1 MRILAAVLLVSTAFV
16 TPALAVEINA
26 NSRIDAVTVYPQ
38 GAEIQRIAELTLEP
52 GEHTLLFAGLP
63 GEMQAETIRI
73 EGDSPGKIE
82 IGSVDSKL
90 VSVPSTEID
99 AQRKQ
104 IERDIE
110 ALTDERAALEQS
122 IADGEFQKRLLEQLA
137 TGSIAPSPKEG
148 DARPVDAAQLGG
160 VLDLVSIKLQTIGK
174 VILDARVRQREID
187 RQVNDQSLKLGE
199 LAPREVTTMLVSV
212 HVTVPMSTSGN
223 FKLRYRIGQ
232 AGWMPIYDARLAS
245 PGKGKANAR
254 IELVRR
260 AEVRQSTTESWDN
273 VALTLSTA
281 RPTGATAA
289 PDMLPQGVDAFDEG
303 RGRNFARDG
312 ASRGD
317 ARGLESTLEDEK
329 LGAGLPAPR
338 SVAQMEAE
346 IEVAG
351 FQALYGIQGRVSV
364 DNTGTAKKVRIATD
378 SIEAKLSARAVP
390 KLDPNAYLT
399 ASFTVGGETPLLP
412 GPITLYRDG
421 VYMGQGGLPM
431 LSPGE
436 ETKLGFGVDDLVKV
450 KRVEVT
456 RTKGEEGLITTSN
469 VDTRAYD
476 VTAKNL
482 HDFPLQIT
490 VIDQMPY
497 STNEDVT
504 VETLS
509 GMTPPSQTN
518 VERRRGVLAWNFEL
532 EPKAEKV
539 IKHGYKIT
547 WPKDMTV
554 GSNYN

>member
-26 NSRIDAVTVYPQ
+26 KSHIDAVTVYPQ
-38 GAEIQRIAELTLEP
+38 GAEIQRIAALTLEP

-99 AQRKQ
+99 AQRRQ

-110 ALTDERAALEQS
+110 ALTDERAALEQM

-137 TGSIAPSPKEG
+137 TGSILPTPKEG
-148 DARPVDAAQLGG
+148 DARTVDAAQLGG
-160 VLDLVSIKLQTIGK
+160 VLDLVSSKLQTIGK
-174 VILDARVRQREID
+174 NILEARVRQREID
-187 RQVNDQSLKLGE
+187 RQVNDLSLKLSE

-212 HVTVPMSTSGN
+212 HVTVPMATSGS

-232 AGWMPIYDARLAS
+232 AGWMPIYDARLET
-245 PGKGKANAR
+245 PEKGKANAR

-260 AEVRQSTTESWDN
+260 AEVRQSTPESWDN

-281 RPTGATAA
+281 RPTGSTAA

-312 ASRGD
+312 VARGDSRGVD
-317 ARGLESTLEDEK
+317 STLEDAT

-346 IEVAG
+346 IQVAG
-351 FQALYGIQGRVSV
+351 FQALYGIQGRVSI

-421 VYMGQGGLPM
+421 VYMGQGDLPM

-450 KRVEVT
+450 KRVEVK

-509 GMTPPSQTN
+509 GMTPPSQSN
-518 VERRRGVLAWNFEL
+518 VERRRGVLAWSFDL

>member
-16 TPALAVEINA
+16 APALAVEINA
-26 NSRIDAVTVYPQ
+26 NSHIDAVTVYPQ
-38 GAEIQRIAELTLEP
+38 GAEIQRIAALTLEP

-99 AQRKQ
+99 AQRRR

-110 ALTDERAALEQS
+110 VLTDERAALEQT

-137 TGSIAPSPKEG
+137 TGSIAPTPKEG

-160 VLDLVSIKLQTIGK
+160 VLDLVSSKLQTIGK
-174 VILDARVRQREID
+174 IILEARVRHREID
-187 RQVNDQSLKLGE
+187 RQVNDLTLKLGE

-212 HVTVPMSTSGN
+212 HVTVPMATSGN

-232 AGWMPIYDARLAS
+232 AGWMPIYDARLGT
-245 PGKGKANAR
+245 PEKGKANAT

-281 RPTGATAA
+281 RPTGSTAA

-312 ASRGD
+312 VSRGD
-317 ARGLESTLEDEK
+317 TRGVDSTLEDAT

-346 IEVAG
+346 IQVAG
-351 FQALYGIQGRVSV
+351 FQALYGIQGRVSI

-399 ASFTVGGETPLLP
+399 ASFTVGGETPFLP

-421 VYMGQGGLPM
+421 VYMGQGDLPM

-450 KRVEVT
+450 KRVEVK

-509 GMTPPSQTN
+509 GMTPPSQSN
-518 VERRRGVLAWNFEL
+518 VERRRGVLAWSFDL

>member
-351 FQALYGIQGRVSV
+351 FQALYGIQGRVNI

-518 VERRRGVLAWNFEL
+518 VERRRGVLAWNFDL

-547 WPKDMTV
+547 WPRDMTV
-554 GSNYN
+554 VSN